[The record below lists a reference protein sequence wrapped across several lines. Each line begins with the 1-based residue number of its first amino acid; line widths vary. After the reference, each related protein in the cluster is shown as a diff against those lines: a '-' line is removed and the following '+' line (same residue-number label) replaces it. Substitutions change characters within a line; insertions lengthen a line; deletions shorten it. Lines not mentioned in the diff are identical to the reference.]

1 MNSQVKG
8 PIFVVGSPRTGT
20 TLTQEILSL
29 HPEVHLYNEIHY
41 NERVVDVLGD
51 RDPLSPQDLDQ
62 AMDIMFKSGEWA
74 FGSAEQGRQVVL
86 DRLKSEDHPTHGG
99 VLKAFLSGEAEA
111 HGKTI
116 WGDSSPQDI
125 LYMDVLKRWYP
136 TAKFVGVVRDP
147 RAFLASYKNYVR
159 KGSVRYQNRFN
170 PLTNSLLWRSYMNA
184 LLKAGN
190 SPLAADLILLKYED
204 LVTDPEKHVRG
215 LCDFLGLD
223 FHPGMLAI
231 QRANSSYLQV
241 QEEKQQ
247 PGIRTVS
254 LDRWRGELTRTELW
268 ILEKVCSE
276 TMTRFGYAPE
286 RVRPGFRDL
295 PDLAVTAFHLPKRL
309 FNMLFRSHKPFTL
322 EKVKRVLGTVNDQ
335 GKGSG

>member
-1 MNSQVKG
+1 MTATVRIDVKEDLL
-8 PIFVVGSPRTGT
+8 V
-20 TLTQEILSL
+20 SL
-29 HPEVHLYNEIHY
+29 
-41 NERVVDVLGD
+41 
-51 RDPLSPQDLDQ
+51 
-62 AMDIMFKSGEWA
+62 
-74 FGSAEQGRQVVL
+74 
-86 DRLKSEDHPTHGG
+86 
-99 VLKAFLSGEAEA
+99 
-111 HGKTI
+111 
-116 WGDSSPQDI
+116 
-125 LYMDVLKRWYP
+125 
-136 TAKFVGVVRDP
+136 
-147 RAFLASYKNYVR
+147 RAFFRLVLELEDISALFIPQKLPM
-159 KGSVRYQNRFN
+159 QNTVM
-170 PLTNSLLWRSYMNA
+170 PV
-184 LLKAGN
+184 
-190 SPLAADLILLKYED
+190 